1 MIELEQVS
9 KVYPARRGPV
19 RALDEVSLGV
29 REGEFIAVQGP
40 SGSGKSTLLLTIAG
54 MIRPSGGT
62 VRVKGDDL
70 YALSGRERAAFRAR
84 SVGFVFQ
91 MFHLVPYLSVL
102 ENVLLPTRLVPDR
115 DARVRATELLERF
128 GMADRLDHKPGE
140 LSTGERQRTAV
151 ARALVNRPW
160 LLLADEPTGNL
171 DPETG
176 AQIMQHIQG
185 FHAEGGTV
193 MVVSHEPWVAEH
205 ARRTVRLKQGRLD
218 DRLTTGG
225 TAG

>member
-19 RALDEVSLGV
+19 RALDEVSLDV
-29 REGEFIAVQGP
+29 REGEFVAVQGP

-62 VRVKGDDL
+62 VRVKGEDL
-70 YALSGRERAAFRAR
+70 YALSGRERAAFRAQ

-102 ENVLLPTRLVPDR
+102 DNVLLPTRLVPDR
-115 DARVRATELLERF
+115 DAGARAVELLERF
-128 GMADRLDHKPGE
+128 GMADRLDHRPGA

-176 AQIMQHIQG
+176 AQIMQHIRE
-185 FHAEGGTV
+185 FHDEGGTV

-205 ARRTVRLKQGRLD
+205 AGRTVRLRGGRFE
-218 DRLTTGG
+218 G
-225 TAG
+225 

>member
-19 RALDEVSLGV
+19 RALDEVSLDV
-29 REGEFIAVQGP
+29 REGEFVAVQGP

-54 MIRPSGGT
+54 MVRPSGGT
-62 VRVKGDDL
+62 VRVQGDDL
-70 YALSGRERAAFRAR
+70 YALSGRERAQFRAR
-84 SVGFVFQ
+84 SVGFIFQ

-102 ENVLLPTRLVPDR
+102 HNVLLPTRLVPDPHARARAR
-115 DARVRATELLERF
+115 DLLERF
-128 GMADRLDHKPGE
+128 GMSDRLEHRPGE
-140 LSTGERQRTAV
+140 LSTGERQRAAI

-176 AQIMQHIQG
+176 AQIMQHIRE
-185 FHAEGGTV
+185 FHDEGGTV

-205 ARRTVRLKQGRLD
+205 AGRTVRLRGGRFE
-218 DRLTTGG
+218 G
-225 TAG
+225 